1 MSEQAFEL
9 YKILLA
15 QSRTEWD
22 FRPLAERALDAAEVF
37 EQASE
42 QRGILPSTSQPQTI
56 TSPGTTESSGPSGVP

>member
-9 YKILLA
+9 YKIFLA

-37 EQASE
+37 EAAAE
-42 QRGILPSTSQPQTI
+42 QRGELSC
-56 TSPGTTESSGPSGVP
+56 PGGSASGNPSGVP

>member
-9 YKILLA
+9 YKIFLA

-37 EQASE
+37 EQAAE
-42 QRGILPSTSQPQTI
+42 ARGVLPTTTNQPQTI
-56 TSPGTTESSGPSGVP
+56 ISPGTTESSSGVP